1 MRAPA
6 GGAARL
12 HLWAADVLENVSDA
26 FIALDQDWHI
36 LYANY
41 KACRISQK
49 PRWEFAGRVYWE
61 EWPAVVGT
69 EIERRLRRVME
80 ERTAARA

>member
-36 LYANY
+36 LYV
-41 KACRISQK
+41 SS
-49 PRWEFAGRVYWE
+49 FMS
-61 EWPAVVGT
+61 
-69 EIERRLRRVME
+69 L
-80 ERTAARA
+80 